1 MGGKQRSVAEWN
13 FMIRIGLLSTA
24 HLHVDAYAHHLGNLP
39 GVKVSGLWDDDSAR
53 RAKKSAEYG
62 VAEKPTLDALL
73 EACDAVVICS
83 ENVNHAPFALS
94 AFAAGKHVLCEKPL
108 APTPGSALEMIR
120 ASQSANVKLF
130 TAFPCRFSASFQQL
144 KAAVDSGELGE
155 ILAARCTN
163 QGGCPGGWFVEREL
177 SGGGAVMDHTV
188 HVTDL
193 LRVLLNDEVKEVYC
207 ESGDGLLH
215 GGFDDTGVSTFTFEK
230 GVFATLDASWSRPKS
245 FPTWG
250 NVSMAVIGTK
260 GAIELDMFA
269 QESVLFS
276 DKSGRV
282 SYRGWGSDI
291 DKAMVAAFV
300 AALQGEPTALA
311 TGLDGLRAVEVVE
324 AAYRSVESHQPEAVV
339 RLAP

>member
-1 MGGKQRSVAEWN
+1 MT
-13 FMIRIGLLSTA
+13 RIGLLSTA
-24 HLHVDAYAHHLGNLP
+24 HLHVDAYAHHLTGLP
-39 GVKVSGLWDDDSAR
+39 GIEVSGLWDDDATR

-62 VAEKPTLDALL
+62 VAEKQTLDALL
-73 EACDAVVICS
+73 DSCDAVVICS
-83 ENVNHAPFALS
+83 ENAKHQSFAL
-94 AFAAGKHVLCEKPL
+94 AAAAAGKHILCEKPL
-108 APTPGSALEMIR
+108 APTPAAALEMVR
-120 ASQSANVKLF
+120 ATQTAGVKLY
-130 TAFPCRFSASFQQL
+130 TAFPCRFSASFGQL

-163 QGGCPGGWFVEREL
+163 QGGCPGGWFIEKEL

-193 LRVLLNDEVKEVYC
+193 LRGLLGDEVKEVYC

-250 NVSMAVIGTK
+250 NVTLAVIGTK
-260 GAIELDMFA
+260 GQIELDMFA

-291 DKAMVAAFV
+291 DKSMVAAFV
-300 AALQGEPTALA
+300 AALNGEQTALA
-311 TGLDGLRAVEVVE
+311 TGVDGLRAVEVVD

-339 RLAP
+339 RLIP